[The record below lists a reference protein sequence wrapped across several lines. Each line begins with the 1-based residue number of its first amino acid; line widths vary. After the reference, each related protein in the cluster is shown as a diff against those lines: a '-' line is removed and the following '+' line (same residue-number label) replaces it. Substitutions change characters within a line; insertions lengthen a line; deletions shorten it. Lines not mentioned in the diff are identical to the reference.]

1 VQDIESP
8 GPLQN
13 VISRK
18 RCVTE
23 SATGQMPEDEFSL
36 EAYKGKISYNGGGE
50 IEFYILMELKYS

>member
-1 VQDIESP
+1 MQNIESP

-50 IEFYILMELKYS
+50 IEF